1 MKFKFSKNNKKLLS
15 VIGFSILFLIF
26 IFLENVL
33 KCSLEKG
40 NYFLIND
47 KNLKIIKNLFQNFEN
62 DVLITSDVLFF
73 SEIFKE
79 NINYLDDYYLNTN
92 SQYLKFSKNALKV
105 LKYKGSEFKKI
116 VDEDLIKKVNS
127 QFDSYKLNTFNIGNL
142 INFEKNKKYVFG
154 LISAIVLINLIGIGN
169 LINQTYKLNSFNDI
183 ILEFYK
189 DIYPLEKPLNVEQAI
204 NEKIE
209 NLNLQESKVLKLI
222 YKISSSKL
230 KNGRLVDLYYS
241 RELNKFEFE
250 ILFNNSSEEIIFLNE
265 QAFEG
270 NSFKKVSS
278 RTDRG
283 LVVTKFI
290 YEI

>member
-1 MKFKFSKNNKKLLS
+1 M
-15 VIGFSILFLIF
+15 
-26 IFLENVL
+26 
-33 KCSLEKG
+33 
-40 NYFLIND
+40 
-47 KNLKIIKNLFQNFEN
+47 
-62 DVLITSDVLFF
+62 
-73 SEIFKE
+73 
-79 NINYLDDYYLNTN
+79 
-92 SQYLKFSKNALKV
+92 
-105 LKYKGSEFKKI
+105 
-116 VDEDLIKKVNS
+116 
-127 QFDSYKLNTFNIGNL
+127 
-142 INFEKNKKYVFG
+142 
-154 LISAIVLINLIGIGN
+154 INLIGIGN

-209 NLNLQESKVLKLI
+209 KLNLQESKVLKLI

-230 KNGRLVDLYYS
+230 ENGRLVDLYYS